1 MCFSASASFTAG
13 VLLSFICTETIRK
26 VHKPSQFAM
35 AGLPVFFAFQQFSEG
50 VLWLTIGQA
59 QYVVARNIS
68 THVFIFMAQVVWPV
82 LIPLSVLLLEE
93 NKTRKRILS
102 VLLKV
107 GVAIGLYYTAR
118 LILYP
123 VHAHIIGKHIVYQDT
138 SIDPLGLASIAV
150 YLVATI
156 TPLFVSSVKRVHV
169 LGTIMSVS
177 FIVSALFY
185 VHCLTSV
192 WCFFAAVISFMV
204 FYIIRDAHKTFHF
217 PALQIPGK
225 N

>member
-13 VLLSFICTETIRK
+13 VLLTFIGTETIRK

-35 AGLPVFFAFQQFSEG
+35 AALPVFFAFQQFSEG
-50 VLWLTIGQA
+50 VLWLTIGQE
-59 QYVVARNIS
+59 QYAAVRSIS
-68 THVFIFMAQVVWPV
+68 THIFIFMAQVVWPV

-102 VLLKV
+102 GLLKV

-123 VHAHIIGKHIVYQDT
+123 VHAQIIGKHIVYQDT
-138 SIDPLGLASIAV
+138 SIDPSGLAAISV
-150 YLVATI
+150 YLIATI

-169 LGTIMSVS
+169 LGTIMSIS

-185 VHCLTSV
+185 VRCLTSV

-217 PALQIPGK
+217 PVRHVQTKI
-225 N
+225 